1 MIVGAGAACL
11 GAVAGLENA
20 AVYRFCLLVSA
31 MVVALS
37 GCSVGMALSGD
48 ENPDLGAIKVGSTR
62 GEVEMHLGS
71 PVRSSS
77 GENGTRTDIYEYEI
91 GNEPSAGRA
100 VAHGFADVLTLGLW
114 EIAGTPMHPQR
125 EMESAWFP
133 ARGIR

>member
-1 MIVGAGAACL
+1 
-11 GAVAGLENA
+11 
-20 AVYRFCLLVSA
+20 VYRLCLLSA

-77 GENGTRTDIYEYEI
+77 GENGTRTDIYEYGV

-114 EIAGTPMHPQR
+114 EVAGTPIEAGQGETYEATVTYDER
-125 EMESAWFP
+125 DRVA
-133 ARGIR
+133 GIKTRRTGS

>member
-1 MIVGAGAACL
+1 M
-11 GAVAGLENA
+11 
-20 AVYRFCLLVSA
+20 YRFRLLLSA
-31 MVVALS
+31 MACALS

-114 EIAGTPMHPQR
+114 EIAGTPIEAVQGETYQATVIYDEQDR
-125 EMESAWFP
+125 VAEIKTRKTGS
-133 ARGIR
+133 